1 MYAIFQSGGK
11 QYRVEE
17 GAKVQ
22 VEKLELEEGEEFKT
36 DQVLMMKTDTETLI
50 GTPLVAGATV
60 TGTVVKNGQGDKVT
74 IFKKKKRK
82 QYRRTQGHRQL
93 FCEIQV
99 QKISL
104 S

>member
-17 GAKVQ
+17 GSKVR
-22 VEKLELEEGEEFKT
+22 VEKLELDEGAEFRT
-36 DQVLMMKTDTETLI
+36 DQILMVRTDSQTLV
-50 GTPLVAGATV
+50 GSPLVAGATI
-60 TGTVVKNGQGDKVT
+60 TGTVLGHGKEDKVT
-74 IFKKKKRK
+74 IFKKKRRK
-82 QYRRTQGHRQL
+82 QYRKTQGHRQV

>member
-1 MYAIFQSGGK
+1 LYAIFLSGGK

-17 GAKVQ
+17 GSKVL
-22 VEKLELEEGEEFKT
+22 VEKLELEEGAEFKT
-36 DQVLMMKTDTETLI
+36 DQILMVRTDTETLV

-60 TGTVVKNGQGDKVT
+60 TGTVIKNGQGAKVT

-104 S
+104 R

>member
-1 MYAIFQSGGK
+1 LYAIFESGGK

-17 GAKVQ
+17 GSKVR
-22 VEKLELEEGEEFKT
+22 VEKLELEEGAEFRT
-36 DQVLMMKTDTETLI
+36 DQILMVRTDTQTLI

-60 TGTVVKNGQGDKVT
+60 TGTVLKNGKRDKVL
-74 IFKKKKRK
+74 IFKKIKRK
-82 QYRRTQGHRQL
+82 QYRKTQGHRQL

-99 QKISL
+99 QKIDL